1 MTTSTQAMSNVSKVQ
16 TTAGSSKTNS
26 DPKELALQFEALFS
40 SALGQL
46 TPNAQ
51 LNNIEAQLR
60 ESLFK
65 QDSKPGKKYAES
77 SSNAEAAQAT
87 VWAQRN
93 WMQDSSNL
101 AAAPVAAT
109 DSDASTEKTAP
120 PAQATSE
127 NRSASN
133 TTTAEKTAERPVE
146 KSTDK
151 TPADAEKDNVDKSVD
166 RSDNKADSP
175 PGASN
180 TDTKAVQQL
189 AAQAQATTDNTVA
202 TGTPVS
208 PATSTAEL
216 PAKPAAELTNHGK
229 GISESNSATD
239 KTENLPATAA
249 QANDKATETN
259 RVRLDDRSTT
269 GNAKVDAALNNST
282 VNVRAENATVNTPA
296 NTFTNANAVAAQ
308 LAPQIARQAQNI
320 GENIELQGLKAG
332 QKIMAG
338 ASLQATA
345 TPTALAAGTNGLN
358 GTLGT
363 AQQALIKT
371 PVTQPGFAREMG
383 QTVQWAIGKN
393 LSTVDIRVNPESFGP
408 MNMRLVQ
415 KGQQVQLII
424 RTQDETSANLL
435 TQALSGLKEVLSQN
449 GIQLSQ
455 VQIQHN
461 NTPTPNGQ
469 ANNGQSQFDHNGNQG
484 RNGQQ
489 SAPGGNTQP
498 EESPLPSTAPTAKAK
513 GKLDLFA

>member
-16 TTAGSSKTNS
+16 TAAGSSKTNA
-26 DPKELALQFEALFS
+26 DPKEVALQFEALFS

-46 TPNAQ
+46 APNAQ

-77 SSNAEAAQAT
+77 NSNAEAAQAT

-93 WMQDSSNL
+93 WMQDSSGI
-101 AAAPVAAT
+101 AAAATTT
-109 DSDASTEKTAP
+109 DSKANKTGSTEKPAE
-120 PAQATSE
+120 PAQAASE
-127 NRSASN
+127 NRSEN
-133 TTTAEKTAERPVE
+133 NNTTAEKTAEKPVE
-146 KSTDK
+146 KSADK
-151 TPADAEKDNVDKSVD
+151 APADSTNKNADKSVD
-166 RSDNKADSP
+166 ESASESGTNNADGKA
-175 PGASN
+175 A
-180 TDTKAVQQL
+180 QQL
-189 AAQAQATTDNTVA
+189 EAEASTATGNSVT

-208 PATSTAEL
+208 LASTTVEQ
-216 PAKPAAELTNHGK
+216 PAKPAAELTAN
-229 GISESNSATD
+229 GIAEATSTTN

-249 QANDKATETN
+249 QTSDKSATTGT
-259 RVRLDDRSTT
+259 DRMKAEGKSST

-282 VNVRAENATVNTPA
+282 VNVRAENAAVNTPA

-320 GENIELQGLKAG
+320 GENTELPGLKVG
-332 QKIMAG
+332 QKLMAG
-338 ASLQATA
+338 NSLQASA

-371 PVTQPGFAREMG
+371 PVTQPGFAKEMG

-393 LSTVDIRVNPESFGP
+393 LSTVDIRVNPETFGP

-435 TQALSGLKEVLSQN
+435 TQALSGLKEVLGQN

-461 NTPTPNGQ
+461 NTPSSNGQ
-469 ANNGQSQFDHNGNQG
+469 ANNGQPQFDQNSNQG

-489 SAPGGNTQP
+489 SAQGGNARA
-498 EESPLPSTAPTAKAK
+498 EETPLPTATPSTKAQ

>member
-1 MTTSTQAMSNVSKVQ
+1 MSNVSKVQ
-16 TTAGSSKTNS
+16 TAAGSSKTNA
-26 DPKELALQFEALFS
+26 DPKEVALQFEALFS

-46 TPNAQ
+46 APNAQ

-65 QDSKPGKKYAES
+65 QDSKPGKKFAES
-77 SSNAEAAQAT
+77 NSNAEAAQAT

-93 WMQDSSNL
+93 WMQDSSSL
-101 AAAPVAAT
+101 AATPSAAT
-109 DSDASTEKTAP
+109 DSKANKSALTEK
-120 PAQATSE
+120 PAEPIRASSE
-127 NRSASN
+127 NRNSN
-133 TTTAEKTAERPVE
+133 NNTTAEKTAEKPVE
-146 KSTDK
+146 KSADK
-151 TPADAEKDNVDKSVD
+151 VPADSTNNNADKSFGE
-166 RSDNKADSP
+166 SAKNADSKSSTVNAD
-175 PGASN
+175 G
-180 TDTKAVQQL
+180 KAAQQL
-189 AAQAQATTDNTVA
+189 AAESLAATDSAMT
-202 TGTPVS
+202 TGAPVS
-208 PATSTAEL
+208 LASATVEL
-216 PAKPAAELTNHGK
+216 PAKPAAELTANGTA
-229 GISESNSATD
+229 EATSTTN
-239 KTENLPATAA
+239 KTENLPTTTAQTSDKSAATGT
-249 QANDKATETN
+249 D
-259 RVRLDDRSTT
+259 RLQPDTKSST
-269 GNAKVDAALNNST
+269 GNAKADAALNNST
-282 VNVRAENATVNTPA
+282 VSVRAENAAGNTPA

-320 GENIELQGLKAG
+320 GENTELPGVKVG
-332 QKIMAG
+332 QKLMAG
-338 ASLQATA
+338 NSLQASA

-371 PVTQPGFAREMG
+371 PVTQPGFAKEMG

-435 TQALSGLKEVLSQN
+435 TQSLSGLKEVLAQN
-449 GIQLSQ
+449 GIQLNQ

-461 NTPTPNGQ
+461 NTPTPNSQG
-469 ANNGQSQFDHNGNQG
+469 NNGQPQFDQHGNQG

-489 SAPGGNTQP
+489 SAQGGNARAEETPLPTATQP
-498 EESPLPSTAPTAKAK
+498 TKAQ